1 LSEETYSDCTITVT
15 DSAGNVSN
23 TLTITSFIVDTS
35 AATLVEVTA
44 VTTPTNDNTPDYT
57 FSSSEAG
64 AITYGGSCSSGT
76 TSATTDNNTI
86 TLVSLSDDTYSD
98 CTITVTDN
106 ASNGVT
112 MNISSFV
119 VDTTAPTVTSVSTT
133 ADNQSSVATTDNIT
147 VTFSEAMNTTYVT
160 TNTDNTSCYGTLGL
174 SSDNF
179 SSCVQMSTSPSSS
192 SDNITFT
199 LDPVDNLTE
208 GTTYK
213 TRVTTGV
220 RDTAGNTL
228 SSQYETSSGFTTPLP
243 APANLSATAGYKQVA
258 LDWDNVTGASSYT
271 VYWDNATGVS
281 TSSTAIINVSDDN
294 YTHTG
299 LTGGATYYYKVAAV
313 NSSGTGT
320 LSSEDNATAG
330 SSQLMG
336 GSMQGKELNL
346 TTKVTTFAG
355 SGGTGDTNNNNGLLA
370 TFWKPREM
378 TTDGTNLYVAE
389 STGHKIRQVVIS
401 TTAVSKLAGKYG
413 GGVADGAYNVG
424 SFFYPNG
431 VTTDGTNVYV
441 AMGSIRKI
449 VISTKVTSTLISGLA
464 DVLGI
469 TSDGTNLYI
478 TDKGDH
484 IVEKVVISSLQRS
497 TIAGTGSLG
506 SSDHTTGTL
515 ASFDEPR
522 GITTDG
528 TNLYVADYE
537 NHKIRKIVISTGAV
551 STLAGSGTA
560 SSTDNTDGT
569 LATFNNP
576 AGITTDGTNLYV
588 TEYTGRKVR
597 KIVISSGVVTTIAG
611 SGDQGSQDH
620 TTGISATF
628 NGPWGIT
635 TDGTYLY
642 VTGDGNLIRR
652 IE

>member
-1 LSEETYSDCTITVT
+1 MTGKYNKILRIIFALLFSLTIISCSDEKEEFTDDTSTDNYSTGGDNITTKLSAPTGLSTVG
-15 DSAGNVSN
+15 SAGQVVLNWT
-23 TLTITSFIVDTS
+23 TLSGASSYTVFW
-35 AATLVEVTA
+35 
-44 VTTPTNDNTPDYT
+44 DNSTGV
-57 FSSSEAG
+57 SSS
-64 AITYGGSCSSGT
+64 
-76 TSATTDNNTI
+76 
-86 TLVSLSDDTYSD
+86 
-98 CTITVTDN
+98 
-106 ASNGVT
+106 SNV
-112 MNISSFV
+112 I
-119 VDTTAPTVTSVSTT
+119 TSVSN
-133 ADNQSSVATTDNIT
+133 DNYTHSSLDN
-147 VTFSEAMNTTYVT
+147 
-160 TNTDNTSCYGTLGL
+160 
-174 SSDNF
+174 
-179 SSCVQMSTSPSSS
+179 
-192 SDNITFT
+192 
-199 LDPVDNLTE
+199 
-208 GTTYK
+208 GTTYYYK
-213 TRVTTGV
+213 VAGVNSYGTG
-220 RDTAGNTL
+220 TL
-228 SSQYETSSGFTTPLP
+228 SSEVSASTPLP
-243 APANLSATAGYKQVA
+243 APANLSTTAGYKQIA
-258 LDWDNVTGASSYT
+258 LAWDNVSGASSYT

-281 TSSTAIINVSDDN
+281 TSSSAITNVSEDN

-320 LSSEDNATAG
+320 LSTEANATAG

-355 SGGTGDTNNNNGLLA
+355 TRDGNGGSAGDTNNNNGLLA
-370 TFWKPREM
+370 KFWKPREM

-413 GGVADGAYNVG
+413 GGVADGAYNVAE
-424 SFFYPNG
+424 FWYPNG

-441 AMGSIRKI
+441 AMGSIRKT

-469 TSDGTNLYI
+469 TTDGTNLYI

-497 TIAGTGSLG
+497 TIAGTGSSG
-506 SSDHTTGTL
+506 SADHSTGTS
-515 ASFDEPR
+515 ASFNEPR

-528 TNLYVADYE
+528 TNLYVTDYA

-560 SSTDNTDGT
+560 GSTDHSTGT
-569 LATFNNP
+569 SATFNNP

-588 TEYTGRKVR
+588 TEYTGRKIR

-611 SGDQGSQDH
+611 TGDQGNSDH
-620 TTGISATF
+620 TTGTSATF

-635 TDGTYLY
+635 TDGIYLY
-642 VTGDGNLIRR
+642 VSEDSHLIRR

>member
-1 LSEETYSDCTITVT
+1 MTGKYNKILRIIFALLFS
-15 DSAGNVSN
+15 
-23 TLTITSFIVDTS
+23 LTII
-35 AATLVEVTA
+35 
-44 VTTPTNDNTPDYT
+44 
-57 FSSSEAG
+57 
-64 AITYGGSCSSGT
+64 SCSDEKEEFT
-76 TSATTDNNTI
+76 DDTTTDNSSTGGDNTTTKLSAPTGLSTVGSAGQVI
-86 TLVSLSDDTYSD
+86 LNWTTLSG
-98 CTITVTDN
+98 
-106 ASNGVT
+106 ASNYTVFWDNSTGV
-112 MNISSFV
+112 SSSSNV
-119 VDTTAPTVTSVSTT
+119 ITSVSN
-133 ADNQSSVATTDNIT
+133 DNYTHSSLDN
-147 VTFSEAMNTTYVT
+147 
-160 TNTDNTSCYGTLGL
+160 
-174 SSDNF
+174 
-179 SSCVQMSTSPSSS
+179 
-192 SDNITFT
+192 
-199 LDPVDNLTE
+199 
-208 GTTYK
+208 GTTYYYK
-213 TRVTTGV
+213 VAGVNSYGTG
-220 RDTAGNTL
+220 TL
-228 SSQYETSSGFTTPLP
+228 SSEVSASTPLP
-243 APANLSATAGYKQVA
+243 APANLSATAGYKQIA
-258 LDWDNVTGASSYT
+258 LAWDNVSGASSYT

-281 TSSTAIINVSDDN
+281 TSSSAITDVSDDN

-320 LSSEDNATAG
+320 LSTEANATAG

-355 SGGTGDTNNNNGLLA
+355 TRSGNGGSAGDTNNDNGSLA
-370 TFWKPREM
+370 KFWKPREM

-469 TSDGTNLYI
+469 TTDGTNLYI

-497 TIAGTGSLG
+497 TIAGTGSSG
-506 SSDHTTGTL
+506 SNDNATGTS
-515 ASFDEPR
+515 ASFNQPR
-522 GITTDG
+522 GIITDG
-528 TNLYVADYE
+528 TNLYVADYA

-560 SSTDNTDGT
+560 GSADNTDGA

-588 TEYTGRKVR
+588 TEYTGRKIR

-611 SGDQGSQDH
+611 SGSQGSLDRN
-620 TTGISATF
+620 TGTSATF
-628 NGPWGIT
+628 RGPWGIT

-642 VTGDGNLIRR
+642 VAESSHLIRR